1 MKKRFKPDFDGE
13 LDEFQRMSQDLMRD
27 EDIDISVDNLVNVFK
42 KTREAT
48 LNKDIWSILENT
60 ESNEIEKGDFA
71 AVEDVAKK
79 YNKTSP
85 KILAKA
91 IKSGDYERP
100 LIVKIGDRYVLM
112 AGNTRLCTAAAMG
125 VTLNVFIGDITN
137 LVDPNKLSG
146 GNADHSS
153 LVKIAKK
160 HDAKSYYH
168 IEDMVKYI
176 KKELQKGIKIEME
189 HTNDKEMAKEIAM
202 DHLWEDPNYYIKL
215 DKMEKETNEMT
226 DSGSSGSFVSAFST
240 LKTKGDVKKIYNAKL
255 TEATDSS
262 TSSAGAYDAP
272 FTPNKDPLKINGEK
286 SIAKSRAVKDK
297 KFPKWGGPGGVF
309 VKIKDKCKKF
319 PYCNQGINAIEIL
332 REIDGMD
339 DLINENAKKYGLS
352 IKEVENLLSKEIK
365 QIFI

>member
-1 MKKRFKPDFDGE
+1 MKKRIKPNIEGE
-13 LDEFQRMSQDLMRD
+13 MDELQRASQDLMRD
-27 EDIDISVDNLVNVFK
+27 ENIEISVDDMINAFK
-42 KTREAT
+42 KAEEVT
-48 LNKDIWSILENT
+48 LTKDIWNTLENT
-60 ESNEIEKGDFA
+60 ESNEIVKDDWK
-71 AVEDVAKK
+71 AVFGIAKK
-79 YNKTSP
+79 YKKTDPEKLKVS
-85 KILAKA
+85 
-91 IKSGDYERP
+91 IKKGDYNRP
-100 LIVKIGDRYVLM
+100 LIMKMGDRYILV

-125 VTLNVFIGDITN
+125 VEPKVFIGDVSN
-137 LVDPNKLSG
+137 FVDSNKLKG
-146 GNADHSS
+146 GTADYSS

-168 IEDMVKYI
+168 IEDMVRFI
-176 KKELQKGIKIEME
+176 KKELQKGIKVELE
-189 HTNDKEMAKEIAM
+189 HTDDKEMAREIAM
-202 DHLWEDPNYYIKL
+202 DHLWEDPNYYLKL

-226 DSGSSGSFVSAFST
+226 DASSSGSYTSAFST
-240 LKTKGDVKKIYNAKL
+240 IKTKADIRKIYNAKL

-339 DLINENAKKYGLS
+339 ELINENAKKYGLS